1 MHVILTILK
10 ILGIILLVLLGLLLV
25 IVFSVLFVPVR
36 YRLEG
41 EKIISG
47 MERSK
52 WKSEGFMVT
61 ASDSS
66 ANTVPG
72 ERTGLGVLSFW
83 GTTEKSRSGCQRVE
97 KEEKKKKRY
106 RSRKNREK
114 KQYSRRMN
122 RKKEQLRRKKGRKNR
137 YR

>member
-1 MHVILTILK
+1 MYVILTILK

-41 EKIISG
+41 EKSSPG

-83 GTTEKSRSGCQRVE
+83 VPLKKAGAAVREW
-97 KEEKKKKRY
+97 KKKR
-106 RSRKNREK
+106 RKK
-114 KQYSRRMN
+114 KIQEQKERRKKAVQQKN
-122 RKKEQLRRKKGRKNR
+122 EPEKEQLRRKKGRKNR